1 MKKTDW
7 SLAILVPTNAL
18 MLEVSDSFQR
28 EQQLQ
33 NGKKCPVIEHEVAVD
48 TAGPYLAALTIASI
62 LETGSQKCC
71 TESAVLTPLIEH
83 ILGRKGADKPP
94 SKADV
99 SLASALSQYSSTKKI
114 QGKNREKLIADTQD
128 IVSLTNSAQF
138 SGNVIN
144 DWKIVLTIIGNEQS
158 EAYQNLLK
166 DAKHL
171 RLLQR
176 GSQLYASLDELWREN
191 GSYVGATEAVAN
203 ALTQEHFSMSTRKWS
218 GVNVMTIHKSKG
230 KEFDAVIVY
239 EGRYQN
245 RIISKP
251 ERREQAILNLR
262 VAVTRAK
269 EHTYILTPDDD
280 PCSLL

>member
-1 MKKTDW
+1 M
-7 SLAILVPTNAL
+7 
-18 MLEVSDSFQR
+18 R
-28 EQQLQ
+28 
-33 NGKKCPVIEHEVAVD
+33 
-48 TAGPYLAALTIASI
+48 
-62 LETGSQKCC
+62 

-83 ILGRKGADKPP
+83 ILGGKGADKPP

-191 GSYVGATEAVAN
+191 ASYVGATEAVAN

-218 GVNVMTIHKSKG
+218 RHKYY
-230 KEFDAVIVY
+230 DY
-239 EGRYQN
+239 
-245 RIISKP
+245 
-251 ERREQAILNLR
+251 
-262 VAVTRAK
+262 T
-269 EHTYILTPDDD
+269 
-280 PCSLL
+280 